1 MATEYFLGH
10 RGYSELY
17 PENTMLAFKEAV
29 EAGAC
34 GFELDVVKS
43 ADGVLFIMHDDTVD
57 RTTDGTGKCS
67 ELTWDYIKT
76 LDAGSYKDSAFAG
89 VGVPSLEQVLVYFK
103 RKICW
108 ILIEIK
114 DGYNDIATEVAEMIT
129 ARKMENQ
136 VKVQSFNWDYMDTV
150 KSMNPDI
157 CTGLL
162 GTFSPTAQAR
172 ALKGGHKFLSI
183 SSYTKQAIN
192 SAHKYGFDTFIWTE
206 NTADGIQHYI
216 DLNVDGIIGNDIEL
230 FTNAA
235 TANSINQCYPYTK
248 AALPALYTRKYK
260 RAMVKLI
267 RNAAGEW
274 I

>member
-235 TANSINQCYPYTK
+235 YRQ
-248 AALPALYTRKYK
+248 
-260 RAMVKLI
+260 
-267 RNAAGEW
+267 
-274 I
+274 